1 MKAKDIM
8 TTPVVTVSP
17 ATTVREIAALLAE
30 RRISAV
36 PVVEDGRFV
45 GVVSEGDLLHR
56 HEIGTER
63 DRPDRSWWRGLFGGE
78 PGDAAAQYVKSHAM
92 HARDIMTRDVIT
104 VDEDTPIAAITARLE
119 AHRIKRVPVLCDGRL
134 VGIVSRANLI
144 QALANHPRS
153 ARPSRTTSDDSL
165 RRELLAELE
174 RQPWWRSSASSLT
187 VTDGIVHYWG
197 LLDDDDRTEAARV
210 AAENV
215 PGVRKVEDHRMRIA
229 DLPSM
234 V

>member
-17 ATTVREIAALLAE
+17 VATVQEIAALLLE

-36 PVVEDGRFV
+36 PVVEHERLIGL
-45 GVVSEGDLLHR
+45 VSEGDLLHR
-56 HEIGTER
+56 HEIGTQRGLPE
-63 DRPDRSWWRGLFGGE
+63 RSWWQGLIGSE
-78 PGDAAAQYVKSHAM
+78 PGLAARYVKSHAA

-104 VDEDTPIAAITARLE
+104 VDEDTPIAEVAVRLE
-119 AHRIKRVPVLCDGRL
+119 AHRIKRVPVLRDGRL
-134 VGIVSRANLI
+134 VGIVGRANLI
-144 QALANHPRS
+144 QALANHPCPTM
-153 ARPSRTTSDDSL
+153 PSRTTSDDSIRL
-165 RRELLAELE
+165 ELLAELE
-174 RQPWWRSSASSLT
+174 RQPWWRSSASSMT

-197 LLDDDDRTEAARV
+197 LLDCGDQTEAARV

-215 PGVRKVEDHRMRIA
+215 PGVRKVEDHRRRIA